1 MQCNTV
7 NCVTEPA
14 QLLGLELSIDWAT
27 TDITTDTSHHTDRR
41 VTGRVR
47 VYLDYRGE
55 GGDTFYSATA
65 GNWNFIAFV
74 CESKLCMEEMHA

>member
-7 NCVTEPA
+7 NCVTEQA
-14 QLLGLELSIDWAT
+14 QLLGLELSIDWVT

-55 GGDTFYSATA
+55 GGWRHFVHIRCHCWELEFYC
-65 GNWNFIAFV
+65 ICV
-74 CESKLCMEEMHA
+74 

>member
-14 QLLGLELSIDWAT
+14 QMAGLELSIDWVT

-55 GGDTFYSATA
+55 GGDTFYLHTQCHC
-65 GNWNFIAFV
+65 WELEFYCICV
-74 CESKLCMEEMHA
+74 